1 VALPTVRRYAVL
13 LAGALL
19 LCALALSGG
28 AVEATSAAQPAWAR
42 TIDAYRAPSTAKL
55 AVAQGFPAVH
65 GGPMTTSTGEIVD
78 VRISDAL
85 SQDPATQQ
93 SWAEFLVHVTH
104 GAELARL
111 TAYILTVG
119 EVQQVCGSQA
129 LGCYARD
136 ELVAPGE
143 EAFDTTPEEVL
154 RHEYGHHVAFHRLN
168 TPWDAIDWGPKRWS
182 SSANVCALVGQ
193 KQAYPGDEGPNYTR
207 NPGEAWAEVYRIMDE
222 RKADITI
229 GSWPII
235 DSSFYPSDA
244 AVAAAE
250 QDVIAP
256 WAAPRVL
263 RFTRAFGKKT
273 TRVWLIPI
281 ATPLDGSLRLVATV
295 PAGGTVDVA
304 LLAGDRK
311 AVLKRA
317 VWSGQR
323 VKRLETSVCG
333 QRSLFVRVT
342 QKSLSGRV
350 RIAVTTP

>member
-1 VALPTVRRYAVL
+1 VRRYAVL

-55 AVAQGFPAVH
+55 AVAQGFPAIH
-65 GGPMTTSTGEIVD
+65 GGPITTSTGEIVD
-78 VRISDAL
+78 LWISDAL

-93 SWAEFLVHVTH
+93 SWAEFLVHLTH
-104 GAELARL
+104 GAELAQL
-111 TAYILTVG
+111 TAYILTVD

-143 EAFDTTPEEVL
+143 EAFDTTPEEVV
-154 RHEYGHHVAFHRLN
+154 RHEYGHHIAFHRLN
-168 TPWDAIDWGPKRWS
+168 APWDAIDWGPKRWS
-182 SSANVCALVGQ
+182 SSANVCALVGR
-193 KQAYPGDEGPNYTR
+193 KQAYPGDEGTNYTR

-222 RKADITI
+222 RKAGITI
-229 GSWPII
+229 GSWSII
-235 DSSFYPSDA
+235 DSTFFPNDTQ
-244 AVAAAE
+244 VAAAE
-250 QDVIAP
+250 QDVVRP
-256 WAAPRVL
+256 WTAPRVL
-263 RFTRAFGKKT
+263 SFTRVFGKNT
-273 TRVWLIPI
+273 ARVWQIPI
-281 ATPLDGSLRLVATV
+281 ATPLDGNLRLSATV
-295 PAGGTVDVA
+295 PAGGTVEVA
-304 LLAGDRK
+304 LVAGDRK

-317 VWSGQR
+317 QWASQR
-323 VKRLETSVCG
+323 VKRLDTSVCG

-342 QKSLSGRV
+342 QKNLSGRV